1 MFLRFSFLFT
11 ISFFFVVANAQFS
24 ISGKVVG
31 SDNNLPIAS
40 ANVYFNNSSKG
51 TITNENGYFKIAN
64 FAPGRYELVVSCI
77 GFLPKIINIST
88 SNLTNDLVIQLSP
101 KTEELAEVIVAPFD
115 KDGWAKWGKLFLEFF
130 IGTSEYANDCKLIN
144 TDAIKFR
151 YDKKKN
157 KLEAFSLDRLVIEN
171 NSLGYFL
178 KYDLVRFE
186 YDFSSYIFIY
196 QGYPFFEE
204 MESTKKGLN
213 KKWLTNRVN
222 AYNGSLMHFMRS
234 LFKNSLVENNFEV
247 KKTINTYNLEKR
259 RVAPIYKAQLSKSSL
274 SGDLSNVLATISK
287 RTKEYDSLSYFKS
300 VMKGPDFISS
310 IDDNIMP
317 RDSIVYLIDSV
328 TLGLQFS
335 ENLHISYFKK
345 GMPIAN
351 QNNLNN
357 LNFMNNR
364 PTVSEL
370 SNVGNTEINIIYNG
384 SYFPV
389 NKLIV
394 NGYWSWAGK
403 IGDMLPQDYW
413 PPKK

>member
-1 MFLRFSFLFT
+1 MFLRLSFLCT
-11 ISFFFVVANAQFS
+11 ISFFFVVAHSQFS
-24 ISGKVVG
+24 LSGKVVG

-88 SNLTNDLVIQLSP
+88 SNLTNDLVVQLSP
-101 KTEELAEVIVAPFD
+101 KIEELAEVIVAPFD

-345 GMPIAN
+345 GMTIAN

-357 LNFMNNR
+357 SDFMKNK
-364 PTVSEL
+364 PIVSEL
-370 SNVGNTEINIIYNG
+370 TNVDNTEISIIYNG

>member
-1 MFLRFSFLFT
+1 MFLRFSFLFAV
-11 ISFFFVVANAQFS
+11 SFFFVVANAQFS
-24 ISGKVVG
+24 LSGKVVG

-357 LNFMNNR
+357 SDFMKNK
-364 PTVSEL
+364 PIVSEL
-370 SNVGNTEINIIYNG
+370 TNVDNTEISIIYNG

>member
-11 ISFFFVVANAQFS
+11 ISFFFVVTHAQFS

-88 SNLTNDLVIQLSP
+88 SNLTNDLVVQLSP

>member
-1 MFLRFSFLFT
+1 MFLRFSFLCT
-11 ISFFFVVANAQFS
+11 ISFFFVVTHAQFS

-64 FAPGRYELVVSCI
+64 FAAGRYELVVSCI
-77 GFLPKIINIST
+77 GYLPKIINISS
-88 SNLTNDLVIQLSP
+88 SNLSQDLVIQLSP

-115 KDGWAKWGKLFLEFF
+115 KDGWAKWGQLFLEFF
-130 IGTSEYANDCKLIN
+130 VGTSEYANDCKLIN
-144 TDAIKFR
+144 KDAIKFR
-151 YDKKKN
+151 YNKKKN
-157 KLEAFSLDRLVIEN
+157 KLEAFSLDRLVLEN

-204 MESTKKGLN
+204 MESTKKAIN

-234 LFKNSLVENNFEV
+234 LFRNSLVENNFEV
-247 KKTINTYNLEKR
+247 KKTINTYNPEKR
-259 RVAPIYKAQLSKSSL
+259 RVAPIYKAELSKSSL
-274 SGDLSNVLATISK
+274 SGDLSKALSAVSK
-287 RTKEYDSLSYFKS
+287 RSKEYDSLSYYKS

-310 IDDNIMP
+310 IDNNIMP

-345 GMPIAN
+345 GMTIAN

-370 SNVGNTEINIIYNG
+370 TNVGNTEINIIYNG

>member
-1 MFLRFSFLFT
+1 MFLRLSFLCT
-11 ISFFFVVANAQFS
+11 ISFFFVVAHSQFS
-24 ISGKVVG
+24 LSGKVVG

-88 SNLTNDLVIQLSP
+88 SNLTNDLVVQLSP
-101 KTEELAEVIVAPFD
+101 KIEELAEVIVAPFD

-345 GMPIAN
+345 GMTIAN
-351 QNNLNN
+351 QSSLNN
-357 LNFMNNR
+357 SDFMKNK
-364 PTVSEL
+364 PIVSEL
-370 SNVGNTEINIIYNG
+370 TNVDNTEISIIYNG

>member
-1 MFLRFSFLFT
+1 MFLRLSFLCT
-11 ISFFFVVANAQFS
+11 ISFFFVVAHSQFS
-24 ISGKVVG
+24 LSGKVVG

-88 SNLTNDLVIQLSP
+88 SNLTNDLVVQLSP
-101 KTEELAEVIVAPFD
+101 KIEELAEVIVAPFD

-370 SNVGNTEINIIYNG
+370 TNVANTEINIIYNG

>member
-1 MFLRFSFLFT
+1 MFLRFSFLFAV
-11 ISFFFVVANAQFS
+11 SFFFVFANAQFS
-24 ISGKVVG
+24 LSGKVVG

-64 FAPGRYELVVSCI
+64 FAPGKYELVVSCI

-88 SNLTNDLVIQLSP
+88 SNLTNELVIQLSP
-101 KTEELAEVIVAPFD
+101 KTEELTEVIVAPFD
-115 KDGWAKWGKLFLEFF
+115 KDGWAKWGKFFLELF

-144 TDAIKFR
+144 KDAIKFR
-151 YDKKKN
+151 YNKKKN
-157 KLEAFSLDRLVIEN
+157 KLEAFSLDRLVMEN

-186 YDFSSYIFIY
+186 YDFSSHIFIY

-204 MESTKKGLN
+204 MESTKKAVN
-213 KKWLTNRVN
+213 KKWLSNRVD

-234 LFKNSLVENNFEV
+234 LFRNSLVENNFEV
-247 KKTINTYNLEKR
+247 KKTITSYNQEKR
-259 RVAPIYKAQLSKSSL
+259 RVAPIYKALLAKSSL
-274 SGDLSNVLATISK
+274 SGDLSKSLSAVSK
-287 RTKEYDSLSYFKS
+287 KSMEYDSLSYYKS
-300 VMKGPDFISS
+300 VMKGPDFSSS
-310 IDDNIMP
+310 IDENIMP

-335 ENLHISYFKK
+335 ENLHISYLKK
-345 GMPIAN
+345 AMPIAY
-351 QNNLNN
+351 QNHSNAV
-357 LNFMNNR
+357 NFINNR
-364 PTVSEL
+364 FVVSEL
-370 SNVGNTEINIIYNG
+370 TNVDNTEISIIYNG

>member
-1 MFLRFSFLFT
+1 
-11 ISFFFVVANAQFS
+11 
-24 ISGKVVG
+24 
-31 SDNNLPIAS
+31 
-40 ANVYFNNSSKG
+40 
-51 TITNENGYFKIAN
+51 
-64 FAPGRYELVVSCI
+64 
-77 GFLPKIINIST
+77 
-88 SNLTNDLVIQLSP
+88 
-101 KTEELAEVIVAPFD
+101 
-115 KDGWAKWGKLFLEFF
+115 
-130 IGTSEYANDCKLIN
+130 
-144 TDAIKFR
+144 
-151 YDKKKN
+151 
-157 KLEAFSLDRLVIEN
+157 
-171 NSLGYFL
+171 
-178 KYDLVRFE
+178 
-186 YDFSSYIFIY
+186 
-196 QGYPFFEE
+196 

-370 SNVGNTEINIIYNG
+370 TNVANTEINIIYNG